1 MDRVA
6 HEGSNA
12 VRRALMKHRA
22 LARTASGQGVCRST
36 GPDGSSYVPPTAA
49 NPDPEGDKKSTRRRE
64 MEIGQV
70 ERVIEIERIDET
82 VPVPEP
88 EVVPA

>member
-22 LARTASGQGVCRST
+22 LARTASGQRCVQKYRSGWVELRT
-36 GPDGSSYVPPTAA
+36 SHGREPGS
-49 NPDPEGDKKSTRRRE
+49 
-64 MEIGQV
+64 
-70 ERVIEIERIDET
+70 
-82 VPVPEP
+82 
-88 EVVPA
+88 